1 MSDCERCQ
9 ERDEQEA
16 IMKSF
21 DAQKKN
27 EESSCSCAVKPAEK
41 VDLTEDP
48 QFRVYYNFVA
58 SFSKQLKDCLLSGV
72 SFQERM
78 LKLYDELK
86 CCDMV
91 RDHGKIVRIIREIL
105 DIARMQ
111 ETNASVTKKTA
122 EMLEERMSGT
132 H

>member
-1 MSDCERCQ
+1 MSGCERCE
-9 ERDEQEA
+9 ERGEQETILA
-16 IMKSF
+16 GMEELR
-21 DAQKKN
+21 KK
-27 EESSCSCAVKPAEK
+27 ETSCLSSKN
-41 VDLTEDP
+41 VDDP
-48 QFRVYYNFVA
+48 QFKEFYDFAKNY
-58 SFSKQLKDCLLSGV
+58 SKQLKDCLLSGV

-86 CCDMV
+86 GCDMV